1 MTKNSSPSNRNRLL
15 IGPIVAIATLA
26 GTLVSFGCGKS
37 NTPTT
42 TAPAT
47 SAPATSQSSASEKII
62 ESVLGAKYRGLDPM
76 TVSDTTSS
84 AVASQG
90 YECLYTYHYL
100 KRPYEI
106 EPNLA
111 AALPKISDDQLT
123 YTISIRNDVT
133 FFDDPCFPNG
143 KGRKL
148 VANDFIYAWKRL
160 ADAKNVS
167 VNWPILAGRIVGLDD
182 FNKYTTTCAK
192 ASDVDYSKPI
202 AGLKALDDF
211 TLQITLTDRWPQL
224 IYVLGHLPTAPV
236 AKESVDYYGD
246 RFKDVIV
253 GTGAFMMKPR
263 RGNDIFFV
271 RNPNFRDVR
280 YPTEGDAG
288 DREAGLLDDAGKR
301 LPLVDGIHMQIIEE
315 DQPMWLLFMQG
326 KLDSSGIPKDF
337 FAQAVTAQKTLT
349 PQMQK
354 KGITMRIQEDPSTF
368 WYAFNMADPVV
379 GKNLPLR
386 RAMSCAFNRETFIRV
401 FTNGRGIPAKGIF
414 PPCFKE
420 YDTAM
425 KNPWCEYNL
434 DRAKELMVEAEKIAG
449 GKIIVTLAVGS
460 SDSASRQHTQ
470 FFQRE
475 MEKIGV
481 TVKADYMDWPTLLE
495 KVKNKSAQM
504 YGMGWV
510 ADYPDGESFLQV
522 FYGPNGSPGPNN
534 ANYANPTF
542 DELFKKA
549 VILQDSPE
557 RVTLYRQLEKM
568 AIDDCPCIFTIHN
581 TAYIPFYKYMRNV
594 KENFYIWGAAR
605 YRNIDLAM
613 RKELVGR

>member
-1 MTKNSSPSNRNRLL
+1 MSDKASNPGSGLL
-15 IGPIVAIATLA
+15 IGLIAGAALIGIALA
-26 GTLVSFGCGKS
+26 CCGCGK
-37 NTPTT
+37 NDTT
-42 TAPAT
+42 TTT
-47 SAPATSQSSASEKII
+47 SAPAAAGESDLFPESAKVL

-76 TVSDTTSS
+76 NVSDTTSS
-84 AVASQG
+84 AVSSQG
-90 YECLYTYHYL
+90 YECLYSYHYL
-100 KRPYEI
+100 KRPYQI
-106 EPNLA
+106 EPCLA
-111 AALPKISDDQLT
+111 AALPTISDDQLT
-123 YTISIRNDVT
+123 YTIPIRNDVY
-133 FFDDPCFPNG
+133 FFDDACFPSG
-143 KGRKL
+143 KGRQL

-160 ADAKNVS
+160 ANAKNVS
-167 VNWPILAGRIVGLDD
+167 VNWPFLAGRIAGLDD
-182 FNKYTTTCAK
+182 FNKYTSECAT
-192 ASDVDYSKPI
+192 AAEVDYSTPV
-202 AGLKALDDF
+202 AGLKAIDDF
-211 TLQITLTDRWPQL
+211 TLQITLTQRWPQL
-224 IYVLGHLPTAPV
+224 IYVLAHLPTAPV
-236 AKESVDYYGD
+236 AKEAVECYGD
-246 RFKDVIV
+246 RFKDMIV
-253 GTGAFMMKPR
+253 GTGPFMMKPK

-280 YPTEGDAG
+280 YPSEGEPG

-301 LPLVDGIHMQIIEE
+301 LPLIDGIHMQIIEE

-326 KLDSSGIPKDF
+326 KLDASGIPKDF
-337 FAQAVTAQKTLT
+337 FAQAVTPQKTLT
-349 PQMQK
+349 PQMEK
-354 KGITMRIQEDPSTF
+354 KGITMRIQEDPATY

-386 RAMSCAFNRETFIRV
+386 RAMSCAFNRETYIRV

-420 YDTAM
+420 YDAPMT
-425 KNPWCEYNL
+425 NPWCEYNL
-434 DRAKELMVEAEKIAG
+434 DRAKELMVEAERIHG
-449 GKIIVTLAVGS
+449 GQITVTLSVGS
-460 SDSASRQHTQ
+460 SDSSSRQHTQ

-481 TVKADYMDWPTLLE
+481 TIKADYMDWPTLLE

-534 ANYANPTF
+534 ANYNNPAF
-542 DELFKKA
+542 DELYKKA

-557 RVTLYRQLEKM
+557 RVAMYRQLEQL
-568 AIDDCPCIFTIHN
+568 AIDDCPCIFTLHN
-581 TAYIPFYKYMRNV
+581 TAYVPFYKYLKNM

-605 YRNIDLAM
+605 YRNIDLAL